1 MVDKQTGDSA
11 ATAVAMFTGV
21 KTNYKTL
28 GYDSKV
34 ARGKW
39 STHQTAEK
47 LSGILSWAQEAGM
60 RTGFVTNSREK
71 IQYKIYIYWQNIICT
86 SFSLHGFIVYPR
98 LFA

>member
-34 ARGKW
+34 TRGKW
-39 STHQTAEK
+39 STHKTAGK
-47 LSGILSWAQEAGM
+47 LTGILSWAQEAGM
-60 RTGFVTNSREK
+60 RTGFVTNSR
-71 IQYKIYIYWQNIICT
+71 
-86 SFSLHGFIVYPR
+86 LR
-98 LFA
+98 